1 MCKNNNERGQRRHMK
16 FIEKYHKQSEK
27 KKVLFI
33 LSTILFNVSAIALLV
48 TGIIYHFSF
57 WQWLILLFLFL
68 YIFGWLHIFFEVKK
82 TPEEKLKEREEFIE
96 AYVAYLE
103 KNKEKK

>member
-1 MCKNNNERGQRRHMK
+1 MK
-16 FIEKYHKQSEK
+16 KS
-27 KKVLFI
+27 
-33 LSTILFNVSAIALLV
+33 
-48 TGIIYHFSF
+48 
-57 WQWLILLFLFL
+57 LLFMAASATLLLAACTAESIKKLFL

-103 KNKEKK
+103 KTKR

>member
-1 MCKNNNERGQRRHMK
+1 MKGDKKDKRYMK
-16 FIEKYHKQSEK
+16 FIKRYHKQSEK

-103 KNKEKK
+103 KNREKK

>member
-1 MCKNNNERGQRRHMK
+1 MIMKGEKIDKRYMK
-16 FIEKYHKQSEK
+16 FIERYHKQSEK

-33 LSTILFNVSAIALLV
+33 ISTILFNVSALALLV
-48 TGIIYHFSF
+48 TGIIYYFSF

-82 TPEEKLKEREEFIE
+82 TPEEKLKERKEFIE

-103 KNKEKK
+103 KTKR